1 MAIDTIYTIAGGAW
15 FQDTLNGVASFL
27 DSRAGDALIAMA
39 TAVSVIV
46 GAATYIRTRNIMD
59 LVKWAGFYVLVIAVL
74 IGDKRS
80 VQIIDLS
87 EPARIYQ
94 VDNVPAGLA
103 APASM
108 ITRIGAG
115 MAQTYDTI
123 FARPDALT
131 YSKTGML
138 FGAQLA
144 AGSSDFR

>member
-103 APASM
+103 APV
-108 ITRIGAG
+108 ITDS
-115 MAQTYDTI
+115 QT
-123 FARPDALT
+123 ALLPAT
-131 YSKTGML
+131 SV
-138 FGAQLA
+138 
-144 AGSSDFR
+144 